1 MSLPFAECPVCSGY
15 IIEGTLKRT
24 GMTLS
29 SRCRCEDEPWEQ
41 RVEQEIRERQAQPL
55 PDEHL
60 TATVERELRSTMQM
74 QRRAVG

>member
-1 MSLPFAECPVCSGY
+1 
-15 IIEGTLKRT
+15 
-24 GMTLS
+24 MTLS